1 MISVFSARL
10 YFDLVKV
17 IFSSTVM
24 AYAIFFLLNILTD
37 FSIASQ
43 ILIITP
49 MGMLIYFLI
58 LFLLGVLNKND
69 ILNIISR

>member
-1 MISVFSARL
+1 
-10 YFDLVKV
+10 
-17 IFSSTVM
+17 M

-58 LFLLGVLNKND
+58 LSLLGVLNKND
-69 ILNIISR
+69 ISSIISR